1 MSRGSRRRMVSRA
14 WRNAATCS
22 WMAGGGDAW
31 KGWREER
38 EGREGKR
45 ERKKKGNR
53 GDGKGWKVS
62 AGSPVIQTN
71 LRASKVKMISKPT
84 NQEAARR
91 KQSGEVREKENRC
104 LSLSFFLS
112 PSFSFHASF
121 KHTERSPPREIL
133 PPPYSNLVGERGER
147 WCGLVRF
154 GFGKIVKRGSN
165 SWPRG
170 NRAYTR
176 GLNALQT
183 TFSFSFYQFSFT
195 VSFLILLA
203 ASTSFLLR
211 FLFLE
216 KGRVVS
222 PSLTQCLS
230 GVCTFN
236 SLQIL
241 FRLVETF

>member
-1 MSRGSRRRMVSRA
+1 M
-14 WRNAATCS
+14 
-22 WMAGGGDAW
+22 
-31 KGWREER
+31 
-38 EGREGKR
+38 
-45 ERKKKGNR
+45 
-53 GDGKGWKVS
+53 S

-154 GFGKIVKRGSN
+154 GFAKIVKRGSN
-165 SWPRG
+165 S
-170 NRAYTR
+170 
-176 GLNALQT
+176 
-183 TFSFSFYQFSFT
+183 
-195 VSFLILLA
+195 
-203 ASTSFLLR
+203 
-211 FLFLE
+211 
-216 KGRVVS
+216 
-222 PSLTQCLS
+222 
-230 GVCTFN
+230 
-236 SLQIL
+236 
-241 FRLVETF
+241 